1 MVFPII
7 GAGGASVAAA
17 NAGKAGV
24 SLGTVASI
32 AGTGLA
38 AINAIRQGNAAK
50 AQANYQAAVARQ
62 QAEVARRQAERE
74 RLIGEQEA
82 QLFRRR
88 QSANIASLRARRGGS
103 GVDAT
108 GTPLLTEDVLFGDLL
123 LGAETIRRQGI
134 AKANDFL
141 MRADEQEA
149 SARLAKIKGRAART
163 SGFLDA
169 GSSLLSGFGK
179 LKFD

>member
-1 MVFPII
+1 M
-7 GAGGASVAAA
+7 GTLSKA
-17 NAGKAGV
+17 NAT
-24 SLGTVASI
+24 S
-32 AGTGLA
+32 
-38 AINAIRQGNAAK
+38 Q
-50 AQANYQAAVARQ
+50 QANHQAAVARQ
-62 QAEVARRQAERE
+62 QAEFARQQAERE

-88 QSANIASLRARRGGS
+88 QSANLASLRARRAGS

-123 LGAETIRRQGI
+123 LGAETIRRQGV
-134 AKANDFL
+134 AQANEFL
-141 MRADEQEA
+141 QRASEQEA
-149 SARLAKIKGRAART
+149 SARLSNVKARSART

-179 LKFD
+179 LKFS